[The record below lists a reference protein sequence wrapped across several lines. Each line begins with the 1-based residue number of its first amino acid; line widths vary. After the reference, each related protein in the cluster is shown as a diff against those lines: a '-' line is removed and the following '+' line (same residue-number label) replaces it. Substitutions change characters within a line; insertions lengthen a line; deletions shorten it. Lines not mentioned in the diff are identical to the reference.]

1 MILESETICAIATAP
16 GIGAIATI
24 RLSGS
29 DSKQILQKIFYPSK
43 FTDNWIQKGYALHYG
58 AVKQD
63 DVLIDDVIVSIFN
76 APHSFTGEESV
87 EISCHGSVYI
97 QQEILKLLIQY
108 GARLAR
114 PGEFTQRA
122 FLNGKLDLSQAE
134 AVADLIASSSAA
146 SHKLALSQMKGGYS
160 RELQELRHALLQF
173 LSMLELELDFSEEE
187 VEFADRQQLRLLASN
202 VEQRIS
208 ALLTSFSIG
217 NAIKTG
223 IPVCIVGEPNVGKST
238 LLNTILNEEKA
249 IVSDIPG
256 TTRDVI
262 EDTMVIGGKTFRFM
276 DTAGIRD
283 TINQIEQL
291 GIDRTFAKIDSA
303 SIVLF
308 LIDVTSPLNYIKK
321 NIASIK
327 RKISNDKKLYIVVNK
342 IDLITHEQLET
353 RFDKK
358 NFDELSEHDDFIC
371 ISAKHKRN
379 IDSLINALLHEVHYG
394 DITQDDAILTNTR
407 HYEALQ
413 HAHDA
418 IQLVLQ
424 GIDTNLSHDLLS
436 LELRQVLHYIGE
448 ITGAIN
454 TEEMLGYIFQNFCI
468 GK

>member
-1 MILESETICAIATAP
+1 MVLESETICAIATAP
-16 GIGAIATI
+16 GRGAIATI
-24 RLSGS
+24 RISGS
-29 DSKQILQKIFYPSK
+29 DSKRILEHIFYPAK
-43 FTDNWIQKGYALHYG
+43 KNEQWLQNGYTLHYG
-58 AVKQD
+58 AIKNND
-63 DVLIDDVIVSIFN
+63 ELIDDVIVSIFN
-76 APHSFTGEESV
+76 SPNSFTGEDSV

-97 QQEILKLLIQY
+97 QNEILKLLIHH

-122 FLNGKLDLSQAE
+122 FFNGKLDLSQAE
-134 AVADLIASSSAA
+134 AVADLISSSSAA

-160 RELQELRHALLQF
+160 RELQELRYALLQF

-187 VEFADRQQLRLLASN
+187 VEFADRQKLRTLASS
-202 VEQRIS
+202 VEQRIAS
-208 ALLTSFSIG
+208 LLNSFSIG

-262 EDTMVIGGKTFRFM
+262 EDTLVIGGKTFRFM

-283 TINQIEQL
+283 TTNHIEQL
-291 GIDRTFAKIDSA
+291 GIDRTFSKIDAA

-308 LIDVTSPLNYIKK
+308 LVDVTSPMNYIKK

-327 RKISNDKKLYIVVNK
+327 RRITNNAKLYIVVNK
-342 IDLITHEQLET
+342 IDLITKEQLQS
-353 RFDKK
+353 RFNKQ

-379 IDSLINALLHEVHYG
+379 IDTLIQALLHEVHYG
-394 DITQDDAILTNTR
+394 DITQDDIILTNVR

-413 HAHDA
+413 RAHDA
-418 IQLVLQ
+418 IELVLQ
-424 GIDTNLSHDLLS
+424 GIDSNLSHDLLS